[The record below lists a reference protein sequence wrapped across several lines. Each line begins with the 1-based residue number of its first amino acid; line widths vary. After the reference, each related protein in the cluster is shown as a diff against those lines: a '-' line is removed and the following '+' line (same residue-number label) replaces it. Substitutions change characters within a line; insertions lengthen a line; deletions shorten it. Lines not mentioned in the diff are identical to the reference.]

1 MFHPLIQFITLFL
14 LLLVIG
20 IFWGPWF
27 ALHRSIH
34 VFQAEEFIHIVKTMA
49 ANLAIPMRIMM
60 PSCLF
65 FLLLTAWTNQT
76 GNIWVTGLNLS
87 AFLLMAIAVLL
98 TMLVE
103 VPIVAQIK
111 EWSAATIP
119 TNWQLFRNRWVKYHV
134 IRTSVSLASFAC
146 FTASVLFM

>member
-14 LLLVIG
+14 LLLVTG
-20 IFWGPWF
+20 IFWGSWF

-49 ANLAIPMRIMM
+49 A
-60 PSCLF
+60 
-65 FLLLTAWTNQT
+65 
-76 GNIWVTGLNLS
+76 NLS